1 MTKVTPD
8 PPETPSV
15 SPYQCKRS
23 MNPTY
28 SKIGGALSEARR
40 ASSSK
45 AARLR
50 NLQPR
55 LPVAGV

>member
-1 MTKVTPD
+1 
-8 PPETPSV
+8 
-15 SPYQCKRS
+15 

-28 SKIGGALSEARR
+28 SKIGGTLREAMR

-55 LPVAGV
+55 LPAAGVQVRGAATHRALSEKGD